1 MHFATVKLSTRN
13 KVQVEAQKAE
23 IHPPFIFLLLE
34 KTRYDLKSNSDK
46 LVPPSKD
53 LTDLWLGRGWGIRVL
68 DEDLALLWT
77 GCHHGAGSP
86 HHHSTTTID

>member
-1 MHFATVKLSTRN
+1 MVT
-13 KVQVEAQKAE
+13 Q
-23 IHPPFIFLLLE
+23 
-34 KTRYDLKSNSDK
+34 
-46 LVPPSKD
+46 LVPLSKG

-77 GCHHGAGSP
+77 SRHHGAGST